1 MVLALMVLALMD
13 GTCGGKIP
21 GSQGHNA
28 RPLAHMAIRR
38 GRFAAVARIN
48 ASGLARDIAIV
59 ELLADSAE
67 PLGVSTIA
75 RQLNRDLTQTSRALS
90 TLAEAGIVHRDL
102 VTRGYRPGWRVAA
115 IGARSM
121 EARLAEVAR
130 PHLRN
135 LASTLNE
142 TAMLAVVR
150 SSQTIVIAAQI
161 SPHGLGAYARIG
173 SSYPAASSST
183 ARVVMAGEPEDSW
196 ADWFTEDRLEEA
208 GERCAVRSRQDWVEQ
223 LQHIRDVGAAVT
235 WGEYEDGVV
244 NISAAVRGSIG
255 RPIAAV
261 SISAPEFRF
270 ADHVDTGVRLVKRA
284 ALRVTEAITRR
295 D

>member
-1 MVLALMVLALMD
+1 MA
-13 GTCGGKIP
+13 IP
-21 GSQGHNA
+21 GE
-28 RPLAHMAIRR
+28 
-38 GRFAAVARIN
+38 RFAVVARTN

-90 TLAEAGIVHRDL
+90 TLAQAGIVHRDP
-102 VTRGYRPGWRVAA
+102 VTRGYRPGWRLAA

-121 EARLAEVAR
+121 ESRLAEVAR

-183 ARVVMAGEPEDSW
+183 ARAVLAGEPEDSW
-196 ADWFTEDRLEEA
+196 EEWFTPDRLDEA
-208 GERCAVRSRQDWVEQ
+208 GERCAPRTPEEWVAQ
-223 LQHIRDVGAAVT
+223 LHQVQQIGAAVT
-235 WGEYEDGVV
+235 WGEYEEGVV
-244 NISAAVRGSIG
+244 NISAAVRGPIG
-255 RPIAAV
+255 RPVAAV
-261 SISAPEFRF
+261 SVSAPEFRF
-270 ADHVDTGVRLVKRA
+270 ADQVDTGIRLVKRA
-284 ALRVTEAITRR
+284 AMRVTEALTWR

>member
-1 MVLALMVLALMD
+1 V
-13 GTCGGKIP
+13 
-21 GSQGHNA
+21 S
-28 RPLAHMAIRR
+28 
-38 GRFAAVARIN
+38 VARKN
-48 ASGLARDIAIV
+48 TSGLARDIAIV
-59 ELLADSAE
+59 ELLADSTE
-67 PLGVSTIA
+67 PLGVSAIA
-75 RQLNRDLTQTSRALS
+75 RRLNRDLTQTSRALA
-90 TLAEAGIVHRDL
+90 TLAQVGIVHRDP

-121 EARLAEVAR
+121 EARLAEIAR

-161 SPHGLGAYARIG
+161 SPHGLGAYARVG

-183 ARVVMAGEPEDSW
+183 ARAVMSGEPEDSW
-196 ADWFTEDRLEEA
+196 QEWFTEDRLLEA
-208 GERCAVRSRQDWVEQ
+208 GERSTVRSALEWVAELRRVQ
-223 LQHIRDVGAAVT
+223 QAGAAIT
-235 WGEYEDGVV
+235 WGEYEEGVV
-244 NISAAVRGSIG
+244 NISAPVRGPHG

-261 SISAPEFRF
+261 SVSAPEFRF
-270 ADHVDTGVRLVKRA
+270 ADQVETGVRLVKRA
-284 ALRVTEAITRR
+284 AMRVTEAIAWR